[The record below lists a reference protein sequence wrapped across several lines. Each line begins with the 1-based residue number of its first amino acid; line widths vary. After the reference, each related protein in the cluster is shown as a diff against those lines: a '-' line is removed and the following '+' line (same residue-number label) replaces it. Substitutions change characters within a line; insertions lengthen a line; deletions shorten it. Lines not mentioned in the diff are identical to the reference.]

1 MAPYRHRGEGGKI
14 QHVNHIALF
23 GRLAMLA
30 CPDPEQRLPVR
41 LDSAAEAGPRQRHL
55 VSEPESSMVGRSGPE
70 GVTGW
75 VVARGGG
82 PKTTRPAHE
91 NNSCGRLAER
101 NEVGCGP
108 RGDRW
113 GVKLTPGWPGAPVVK
128 GGEG

>member
-1 MAPYRHRGEGGKI
+1 MVPYWHRGEGGKI

-23 GRLAMLA
+23 GRLALLA

-75 VVARGGG
+75 MVARGGG
-82 PKTTRPAHE
+82 LKDH
-91 NNSCGRLAER
+91 
-101 NEVGCGP
+101 V
-108 RGDRW
+108 
-113 GVKLTPGWPGAPVVK
+113 PGAR
-128 GGEG
+128 E